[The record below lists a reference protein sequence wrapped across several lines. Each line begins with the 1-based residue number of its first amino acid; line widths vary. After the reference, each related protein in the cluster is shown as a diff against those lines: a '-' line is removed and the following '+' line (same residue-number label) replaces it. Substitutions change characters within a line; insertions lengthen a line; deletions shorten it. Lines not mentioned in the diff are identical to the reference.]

1 MNYSD
6 GKFSRSNY
14 NYSKLGLGLLLV
26 LLINVAQTL
35 PSPSIFNLQAMLR
48 S

>member
-14 NYSKLGLGLLLV
+14 NYSKLGLLLD

-35 PSPSIFNLQAMLR
+35 LSPSIFNLQAMLR